1 MDKKVAGTK
10 VSSAHVLI
18 CLSMCFCV
26 FVCVSVFRCVCV
38 CVRVSPD
45 EFVFV
50 SECLLMCFCSCLSV
64 PDVFLFVSKCLTS
77 QDVFVFV

>member
-10 VSSAHVLI
+10 VLSAHVLI

-26 FVCVSVFRCVCV
+26 LVCVSVFRCVCV

-50 SECLLMCFCSCLSV
+50 SEWVLMCFVCV
-64 PDVFLFVSKCLTS
+64 
-77 QDVFVFV
+77 